1 MLHTVYIDK
10 TFSIFTFF
18 IFLFYIL
25 YFMLCLIVAMA
36 AMTQRNVNIFISY
49 IDQEEIQKILSSLL
63 H

>member
-1 MLHTVYIDK
+1 MSHTVYIDK

-18 IFLFYIL
+18 YFLIL

-36 AMTQRNVNIFISY
+36 AMTPRNVNIFISY